1 MNSRPD
7 AATRTTRGAIS
18 VALALSLSALTAGC
32 ASGSG
37 GSASPNTGSASGTA
51 SSGTVPAKALPVGPT
66 QWPVRTSMHVDL
78 WLHAFAL
85 ISTDTLPVPLYRRG
99 YRDSVSAVRSRANV
113 LTALDGNRA
122 LLSAGLARSP
132 NYLQAQFLPFDF
144 VSWDEM
150 RTAAEKFL
158 QFQGEPRRAPDEG
171 TAARVAQFASIFPTP
186 ADREW
191 LRLFVAS
198 AQDEQSRW
206 FAGEHARITS
216 SRARVTAAVESL
228 WVKVYRSRF
237 ERFLNNTSQRFGDMQ
252 LSLPIGGEGRTGNG
266 RERQTVVATAWPGR
280 VEDAREAILV
290 FAHEITGSMVG
301 GIVSDNT
308 TPAEKR
314 DGQGDRYVSAG
325 QVRAGALLLEK
336 VAPEL
341 LDPYMRYYLAQSGVR
356 ADAAVSAAFTRTY
369 QLPTAIVDAL
379 RKQIEIVLGGI

>member
-1 MNSRPD
+1 MSAILNAASRS
-7 AATRTTRGAIS
+7 TRRQLPPLLGL
-18 VALALSLSALTAGC
+18 ALATLAGC
-32 ASGSG
+32 ASGSA
-37 GSASPNTGSASGTA
+37 GSPSPNTNPGSGTTPA
-51 SSGTVPAKALPVGPT
+51 GTIPAKSLPVGPT

-99 YRDSVSAVRSRANV
+99 YRDSVSAVRSRTNV

-122 LLSAGLARSP
+122 TLMAGLAQSP

-144 VSWDEM
+144 ASWDEM

-158 QFQGEPRRAPDEG
+158 QFQGEPRRAPDEV

-206 FAGEHARITS
+206 FAGEHARVARE
-216 SRARVTAAVESL
+216 RARVTAAVESL
-228 WVKVYRSRF
+228 WINTYRARF

-252 LSLPIGGEGRTGNG
+252 LSLPVGGEGRTGNG
-266 RERQTVVATAWPGR
+266 RERQIVVATTWPAR
-280 VEDAREAILV
+280 PEDAREAILV
-290 FAHEITGSMVG
+290 FAHEVTGSMVG
-301 GIVSDNT
+301 GIIADNT

-314 DGQGDRYVSAG
+314 DGQSDRYVSAG
-325 QVRAGALLLEK
+325 QVRAGALLIEK

-356 ADAAVSAAFTRTY
+356 ADAGVSAAFARTY
-369 QLPTAIVDAL
+369 GLPTAIVDAL

>member
-1 MNSRPD
+1 M
-7 AATRTTRGAIS
+7 RGAIS
-18 VALALSLSALTAGC
+18 MAVTLTLSVLTAGC

-37 GSASPNTGSASGTA
+37 GSASPGAGSGAGGA
-51 SSGTVPAKALPVGPT
+51 SSGTIPAKSLPVGPT

-78 WLHAFAL
+78 WLHSFAL

-99 YRDSVSAVRSRANV
+99 YRDSVSAVRARANV

-122 LLSAGLARSP
+122 TLSAGLAQSP

-144 VSWDEM
+144 ASWDEM
-150 RTAAEKFL
+150 RTAAERFL
-158 QFQGEPRRAPDEG
+158 QFQGEPRRAPDEA
-171 TAARVAQFASIFPTP
+171 TAARVAQFAAIFATP

-206 FAGEHARITS
+206 FGGEHARVVS
-216 SRARVTAAVESL
+216 ARARVTAAVENL
-228 WVKVYRSRF
+228 WMNSYRARF

-266 RERQTVVATAWPGR
+266 RERQTVVATTWPGR
-280 VEDAREAILV
+280 VEDAREAIVV

-325 QVRAGALLLEK
+325 QVRAGALLIEK

-356 ADAAVSAAFTRTY
+356 ADAGVSAAFTRTY